1 MVMNKHKFN
10 IFPEAK
16 KEDFERLKADIDAN
30 GFDKSQP
37 ITTYEGAILDG
48 WNRLQACEQLTITPV
63 FAKFTGSAA
72 DAIAFVMR
80 TNKRRNL
87 NSGQWATIAAEADE
101 LMAAIAAEAA
111 KNKGGRPKK
120 SDEWPCHHC
129 GSSHPIGD
137 NPCHN
142 PESKKPQ
149 QKIVTDKPSNRNV
162 TDSKTAEM
170 FNTNRTYVN
179 NAVKMKEAAPEVFE
193 KVKAGTMTMQD
204 GMKAVRAI
212 PTDPWSESERQRQ
225 VQVEKGL
232 AVVANASADKNL
244 ITWAE
249 SNGKAMRVDRGTKY
263 GNPFVLPDDGTR
275 DHVCDCY
282 EHNYLPNKPS
292 ITSGIDV
299 LKGKVLICHCYPL
312 RCHGDALAEMANGVR
327 NPKKPVAEMD
337 DKAAKIEANRLRKA
351 ADELDPP
358 TKFVKPT
365 VEDVAEYCQQ
375 RKNNIDAE
383 MFVAHYAAN
392 GWKLANGNKLND
404 WKSAVITW
412 EKRNDSG
419 SQQSGRAIAGTGRIK
434 PGKIDESQIE
444 WR

>member
-1 MVMNKHKFN
+1 MKKHKFN

-16 KEDFERLKADIDAN
+16 KEDFERLKADIEAN

-37 ITTYEGAILDG
+37 ITTYEGEILDG
-48 WNRLQACEQLTITPV
+48 WNRLKACQELTIAPV
-63 FAKFTGSAA
+63 FTKFNGSAA

-87 NSGQWATIAAEADE
+87 NSGQWATIAAEAEE
-101 LMAAIAAEAA
+101 LMTAIAESVEKDRREKQGKAKTENAKQPDKKDVLSDKKLSDKKTSEHSNTTPTKAAEL
-111 KNKGGRPKK
+111 
-120 SDEWPCHHC
+120 
-129 GSSHPIGD
+129 
-137 NPCHN
+137 
-142 PESKKPQ
+142 
-149 QKIVTDKPSNRNV
+149 
-162 TDSKTAEM
+162 

-212 PTDPWSESERQRQ
+212 PTDPWSETERQRQ
-225 VQVEKGL
+225 SQVEKGI
-232 AVVANASADKNL
+232 AVVANSHADKNL

-249 SNGKAMRVDRGTKY
+249 SHGKAMRVDRGSKF
-263 GNPFVLPDDGTR
+263 GNPFILNDDGTR

-292 ITSGIDV
+292 ITNSIDD
-299 LKGKVLICHCYPL
+299 LKGKVLICYCYPL
-312 RCHGDALAEMANGVR
+312 RCHGDALAAMANG
-327 NPKKPVAEMD
+327 NKHEPKKADP
-337 DKAAKIEANRLRKA
+337 KAEANQLRKL
-351 ADELDPP
+351 ADKLDPP

-365 VEDVAEYCQQ
+365 VEDVAEYCRE

-383 MFVAHYAAN
+383 TFVAHYAAN

-419 SQQSGRAIAGTGRIK
+419 IKQVGRAIAGSGRIK
-434 PGKIDESQIE
+434 PDAIDESTIT
-444 WR
+444 WK